1 MGKVKR
7 RNPPRA
13 STPPP
18 EPRQAEG
25 RLSRGKKV
33 LFAVVAILLG
43 CVLLE
48 GFLFI
53 CGVQPELY
61 ENDPYVGFSS
71 QTPLFVPERGA
82 GGEVFMVTARNKLPF
97 FNAQRFLREK
107 ASGVFRVFSLGGS
120 TAYGHPYSDATSFNG
135 WLREYLRAL
144 APGRPW
150 EVINAGG
157 ISYGSYRDARLM
169 EELIHYRP
177 DLFVL
182 YESQNEFLERR
193 IYTKLRAAPRL
204 IRELAGLAARTRTA
218 TLMKRVARFPGHG
231 PAAGTAGPTV
241 LQSEPATL
249 LEERAGLA
257 AYTRDDALRQ
267 QILEHYGF
275 NLRRMVD
282 IAASV
287 GAKVIF
293 IVPASN
299 LREASPFKS
308 EHRPGLSPADL
319 RQWQEYYEAA
329 RRDYANPSPTNALPL
344 LDRAAALD
352 DLAANL
358 HFLRGRVFEKLGRY
372 AEAKAAYE
380 RARDEDV
387 CPLRAPR
394 EIRQIL
400 TRVATERQVPLVDFE
415 ALLAARCDHGILDAR
430 VFLDHV
436 HPTIEG
442 YRWLALEILKVME
455 RTGIVHPFWDQEQ
468 IQRTTQEVMGRIN
481 VKSHAFA
488 LMNLC
493 KTLGWAGKLEEAYRA
508 GVRAVE
514 LDPDNVD
521 IQYES
526 GLAALQVAKYE
537 EAAAHFHR
545 ALELKPDH
553 ANAHNGMGFV
563 LEHQGQLAEAIAQLR
578 LALKYGT
585 AKDRERDQRNLD
597 KVLAEAGQS
606 PPP

>member
-1 MGKVKR
+1 M
-7 RNPPRA
+7 
-13 STPPP
+13 
-18 EPRQAEG
+18 
-25 RLSRGKKV
+25 SRGKKV
-33 LFAVVAILLG
+33 IFAIVA
-43 CVLLE
+43 VLLCGVVLE
-48 GFLFI
+48 GLLFF
-53 CGVQPELY
+53 CGVQPESY

-71 QTPLFVPERGA
+71 QTPLFVEERGA

-97 FNAQRFLREK
+97 FNAQRFPREK
-107 ASGVFRVFSLGGS
+107 ARGVFRVFSLGGS
-120 TAYGHPYSDATSFNG
+120 TAYGHPYNDPTSFNG

-144 APGRPW
+144 ASDRRW

-169 EELIHYRP
+169 EELIRYRP

-193 IYTKLRAAPRL
+193 IYTKISAAPRV
-204 IRELAGLAARTRTA
+204 IRGLAVLAARTRTA
-218 TLMKRVARFPGHG
+218 TLMKRIARSAGHG
-231 PAAGTAGPTV
+231 TGAGAAGPNV
-241 LQSEPATL
+241 LPSEPATL
-249 LEERAGLA
+249 LEKPSGLA
-257 AYTRDDALRQ
+257 AYTRDNALRR
-267 QILEHYGF
+267 QILEHYEF

-308 EHRPGLSPADL
+308 EHRPGLSPEAL
-319 RQWQEYYEAA
+319 RQWQQDYEAA

-344 LDRAAALD
+344 LDRAAAMD

-358 HFLRGRVFEKLGRY
+358 HFLRGRVLEKLGRY

-394 EIRQIL
+394 EIREIL
-400 TRVATERQVPLVDFE
+400 TRVATQRQVPLVDFE
-415 ALLAARCDHGILDAR
+415 ALLESRCEHGILDAE

-436 HPTIEG
+436 HPTIDG
-442 YRWLALEILKVME
+442 YRWLALEILKAME
-455 RTGIVHPFWDQEQ
+455 RMGVAHPSWNQDQ
-468 IQRTTQEVMGRIN
+468 IQRTTQEVMGRVN

-508 GVRAVE
+508 GVRAAE

-521 IQYES
+521 IRYES

-537 EAAAHFHR
+537 EALAHFRR

-553 ANAHNGMGFV
+553 ASAHNGMGFI
-563 LEHQGQLAEAIAQLR
+563 LEQQGHLDEAIAHLR
-578 LALKYGT
+578 LALKYGA
-585 AKDRERDQRNLD
+585 AKDRERDERNLA
-597 KVLAEAGQS
+597 KALAKAGPS